1 MTQLLVGTD
10 QRTLVTVSA
19 HASSA
24 PRTRAVPA
32 GIRHAVPRGA
42 RLALCGEAPAVVW
55 ASELWPGGEQQDLC
69 PLCRFGAGRRARA
82 ASGAQSQVHEPA
94 GS

>member
-1 MTQLLVGTD
+1 MNHLLVGTD
-10 QRTLVTVSA
+10 RRTLVTASA
-19 HASSA
+19 HAESES
-24 PRTRAVPA
+24 RTRAVPA
-32 GIRHAVPRGA
+32 GMRHAVPRGA
-42 RLALCGEAPAVVW
+42 RVALCGEAPAVVW
-55 ASELWPGGEQQDLC
+55 VGEQWPGGAQQDLC